1 MTLRKR
7 INVQSRLSSKWEV
20 AWRHFI
26 VKQEKLQ
33 HDAKFSSGKVKIN
46 IFTQIKALIIIWT
59 TNLETKGSV
68 NWRKRQNFVWM
79 LKRALDWSVLN
90 SGYLIWR
97 RNVDCWRQTD
107 WRRKLCYR
115 IIKGSNSLDYER
127 IWSRLSENVWTL
139 RHCFQATC
147 TFESLSQRENKMI

>member
-7 INVQSRLSSKWEV
+7 INVQSRLSSKWE
-20 AWRHFI
+20 ATWRHFI
-26 VKQEKLQ
+26 VKQKKLQ
-33 HDAKFSSGKVKIN
+33 HYAKFSSGKVKIN
-46 IFTQIKALIIIWT
+46 FFTQIKALIIIGT
-59 TNLETKGSV
+59 ANLETKGSV

-90 SGYLIWR
+90 SNYLIWR

-115 IIKGSNSLDYER
+115 IIKGSNSLNYGR
-127 IWSRLSENVWTL
+127 IWSRLSINVRTL
-139 RHCFQATC
+139 RYCFQATC
-147 TFESLSQRENKMI
+147 TFESMSQRETKMI